1 LTKHSQLEDLHTEGT
16 MASSLESWAVPRLQ
30 QLLPLD
36 EDSLKQIITYTDT
49 LPKDVAA
56 EHLKNMLG
64 DSPQAFEF
72 ISTFNMRR
80 QRPPNEAA
88 PKAAPTPS
96 GSNNATPRT
105 SSPAS
110 GTEVPKARSRQQK
123 KKANIHALPARQVED
138 HGNVSGAYRKR
149 QEEDYTSKPARP
161 SHKQQVADNMAI
173 REKPDAKQMPLITDT
188 AAPTKKPL
196 VSKPPP
202 SAGGQ
207 LVSDALAPH
216 AKKSS
221 AASSRNGSPAPK
233 TKINLTGG
241 TAMHG
246 ASTALSDLDS
256 AIRALE
262 IQTNPSLASDS
273 PADTKKRNCNCMATR
288 HPLLDMAPNCMSC
301 GKVICLKQGLG
312 PCTFCGSPIISNEE
326 ISKVLRILKDERGE
340 EKMKANNAS
349 HKKADVASGK
359 ARAFTGR
366 EFLSQASSSAKPSP
380 LSSAAVSED
389 EDAKDKAKAHRD
401 KLLTYQANNARRT
414 QIHDEAADYDVPS
427 TGTSMWASPQERA
440 QQLKKQQRMLREMNW
455 NARPEYEKRQMVASI
470 DLKGGKIVRRMAEV
484 EKPDFSADEEELE
497 DGGFQ
502 APAPEGGKP
511 GEGAFS
517 NNPLVSAMIRPKAKE
532 EKGKNVEREKRSTW
546 RRVQM
551 DEDDNEGWILDGG
564 TYGGRVEGRVLGEEE
579 HAVGS

>member
-88 PKAAPTPS
+88 PKAAPAPS
-96 GSNNATPRT
+96 SSNNATPRT
-105 SSPAS
+105 SSPVS

-196 VSKPPP
+196 ASKPPP

-207 LVSDALAPH
+207 LISDALAPP
-216 AKKSS
+216 AKKAS

-233 TKINLTGG
+233 TRLI
-241 TAMHG
+241 
-246 ASTALSDLDS
+246 
-256 AIRALE
+256 
-262 IQTNPSLASDS
+262 SLVA
-273 PADTKKRNCNCMATR
+273 RRCMAL
-288 HPLLDMAPNCMSC
+288 PLRFLTSTQQF
-301 GKVICLKQGLG
+301 VL
-312 PCTFCGSPIISNEE
+312 SRSRPI
-326 ISKVLRILKDERGE
+326 L
-340 EKMKANNAS
+340 
-349 HKKADVASGK
+349 H
-359 ARAFTGR
+359 
-366 EFLSQASSSAKPSP
+366 
-380 LSSAAVSED
+380 
-389 EDAKDKAKAHRD
+389 
-401 KLLTYQANNARRT
+401 
-414 QIHDEAADYDVPS
+414 
-427 TGTSMWASPQERA
+427 
-440 QQLKKQQRMLREMNW
+440 
-455 NARPEYEKRQMVASI
+455 
-470 DLKGGKIVRRMAEV
+470 
-484 EKPDFSADEEELE
+484 
-497 DGGFQ
+497 
-502 APAPEGGKP
+502 
-511 GEGAFS
+511 
-517 NNPLVSAMIRPKAKE
+517 
-532 EKGKNVEREKRSTW
+532 
-546 RRVQM
+546 
-551 DEDDNEGWILDGG
+551 
-564 TYGGRVEGRVLGEEE
+564 
-579 HAVGS
+579 

>member
-1 LTKHSQLEDLHTEGT
+1 

-88 PKAAPTPS
+88 PKPAPAPS
-96 GSNNATPRT
+96 SSNNATPRT
-105 SSPAS
+105 ASPAS

-161 SHKQQVADNMAI
+161 SHKQQVADNMAL

-188 AAPTKKPL
+188 AVPPKKPL
-196 VSKPPP
+196 ASRPPP

-207 LVSDALAPH
+207 LISDALAPS
-216 AKKSS
+216 AKKGS

-273 PADTKKRNCNCMATR
+273 AADTKKRNCNCMATR

-484 EKPDFSADEEELE
+484 EKPDFSADDEELE
-497 DGGFQ
+497 NGGFQ
-502 APAPEGGKP
+502 APVPEGGKS
-511 GEGAFS
+511 GGGAFS
-517 NNPLVSAMIRPKAKE
+517 NNPLVSTMVRPKAKE

-564 TYGGRVEGRVLGEEE
+564 TYGGRIEGRVLGEEE
-579 HAVGS
+579 HAVG